1 MIALLIALIVGI
13 GVALVAQRGVGYRT
27 VFAGIALLA
36 CVGIALLI
44 PSIPTHEQLERTDWS
59 RHDGGQARAEFLH
72 AFGYDIAHV
81 LLGTAIGGV
90 VGAVVYRRP

>member
-13 GVALVAQRGVGYRT
+13 GVALVAQRGVGHRM
-27 VFAGIALLA
+27 VFAGIAVLA
-36 CVGIALLI
+36 CLGISLLI

-59 RHDGGQARAEFLH
+59 SHDGGQARAELLH
-72 AFGYDIAHV
+72 TFGYDLAHV

-90 VGAVVYRRP
+90 VGVVVYRRP